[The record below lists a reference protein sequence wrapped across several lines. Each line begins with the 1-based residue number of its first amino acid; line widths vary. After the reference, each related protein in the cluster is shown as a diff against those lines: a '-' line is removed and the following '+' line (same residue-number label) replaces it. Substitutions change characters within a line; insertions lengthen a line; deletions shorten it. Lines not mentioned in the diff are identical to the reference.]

1 MTFSF
6 AANTSQPKR
15 SPRLRCLRRGWPGYW
30 SLLALLIPLAGCG
43 MSAHGLNTQGVK
55 FYQRGQYQ
63 AALGQFQRAM
73 SADPYN
79 ADGYYNAAATY
90 HRIGIARTNRQLLEQ
105 SEALYNQCLDF
116 DADHVECHRGL
127 AVLLIQ
133 TDRKQEAYDFIEKWA
148 IQDPQNAEARIELA
162 RLHHEAGDLETAS
175 LQLQQALALDSRNPR
190 AWTAMGHLRDQS
202 GDTAQALENY
212 QRSYALN
219 RSQPDVAHRIATIS
233 QGLNKSAPSTLD
245 DDRRMVDTGSTPP
258 R

>member
-1 MTFSF
+1 MAFSF
-6 AANTSQPKR
+6 ASPGNQPER
-15 SPRLRCLRRGWPGYW
+15 SSWIRCWQPYW
-30 SLLALLIPLAGCG
+30 SLLALLVPLAGCG

-55 FYQRGQYQ
+55 FFQRGQYQ

-90 HRIGIARTNRQLLEQ
+90 HRLGIARTDRQLLEQ

-116 DADHVECHRGL
+116 DGDHVECHRGL

-133 TDRKQEAYDFIEKWA
+133 TDRKQEAYDFIKKWA
-148 IQDPQNAEARIELA
+148 IQDPKNAEARIELA

-175 LQLQQALALDSRNPR
+175 LQLQQALAIDSHNPR
-190 AWTAMGHLRDQS
+190 AWTAMGHLRDQA

-233 QGLNKSAPSTLD
+233 QSLNKSAPASSED
-245 DDRRMVDTGSTPP
+245 NRRMVDTGSTPP

>member
-1 MTFSF
+1 
-6 AANTSQPKR
+6 
-15 SPRLRCLRRGWPGYW
+15 
-30 SLLALLIPLAGCG
+30 

-90 HRIGIARTNRQLLEQ
+90 HRLGIARTDRQLLEQ

-148 IQDPQNAEARIELA
+148 IQDPKNAEARIELA

-175 LQLQQALALDSRNPR
+175 LQLQQALAIDSRNPR

-202 GDTAQALENY
+202 GNTAQALENY

-233 QGLNKSAPSTLD
+233 QGLNKSAPSTSD
-245 DDRRMVDTGSTPP
+245 DDRRMVDTGSTPTDVICVFICTCAGTLFLKCT
-258 R
+258 